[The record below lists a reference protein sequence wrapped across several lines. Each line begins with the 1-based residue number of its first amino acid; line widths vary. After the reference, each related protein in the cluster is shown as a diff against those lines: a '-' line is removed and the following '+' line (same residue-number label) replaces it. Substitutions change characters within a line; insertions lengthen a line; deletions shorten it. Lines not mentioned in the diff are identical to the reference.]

1 MGKPIMPKMERT
13 IDREALVCAAREA
26 RQRAYAPYS
35 KYRVG
40 AALLTADGTIYTGC
54 NVENASYP
62 ASICAE
68 RVAMTKAVSE
78 GRTDFVAIAI
88 VTSNAGTPCGI
99 CRQVMSE
106 FAPDMRVIVADLDT
120 IHADRSVDE
129 FLPYHFDAGKLDID

>member
-1 MGKPIMPKMERT
+1 MPKMERT
-13 IDREALVCAAREA
+13 IDREALVNAAREA

-68 RVAMTKAVSE
+68 RVAITKAVSE
-78 GRTDFVAIAI
+78 GRTEFVAIAV
-88 VTSNAGTPCGI
+88 VTRNAGTPCGI

-106 FAPDMRVIVADLDT
+106 FAPDMRVIIADLDT
-120 IHADRSVDE
+120 IHVDRSVDE
-129 FLPYHFDAGKLDID
+129 FLPYHFDAGKLDMD